1 MPVLQ
6 FCFMG
11 YAATVKHVRVSCPK
25 PGPRGCCCLFSEWVF
40 RVRGASSPGPAADD
54 DSFVLGIANP
64 HGLRGPAPFCCQT
77 MERDWL
83 PVPQLVGVH
92 SQCAGFDD

>member
-11 YAATVKHVRVSCPK
+11 YAATVKHLRASCPK
-25 PGPRGCCCLFSEWVF
+25 PGPRVVLLLVFSVF
-40 RVRGASSPGPAADD
+40 RVGEASRPGPAADD
-54 DSFVLGIANP
+54 DTFVLGIANP
-64 HGLRGPAPFCCQT
+64 HGLRGKAPFRCQT
-77 MERDWL
+77 KERDWL